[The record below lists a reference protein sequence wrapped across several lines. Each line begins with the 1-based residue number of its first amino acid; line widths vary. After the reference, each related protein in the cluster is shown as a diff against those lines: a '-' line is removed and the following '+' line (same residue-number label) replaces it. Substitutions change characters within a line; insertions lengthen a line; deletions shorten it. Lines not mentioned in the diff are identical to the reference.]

1 MRLAT
6 WLLMGCMGL
15 SSAVSAAENIVGED
29 KKTEL
34 EISIYNND
42 LALVKEQRKVEL
54 KQGVNDIAFEG
65 VEQRDQLAERIGIVG
80 GRDVGGIAE
89 GVGQLAE
96 DAAGKLHTP
105 GIAQRFLA
113 AARKRAHIALRQ
125 GQPLGFGQ
133 TVAIGQL
140 GLQSPGG
147 YGGEHG

>member
-65 VEQRDQLAERIGIVG
+65 VASRIKP
-80 GRDVGGIAE
+80 E
-89 GVGQLAE
+89 T
-96 DAAGKLHTP
+96 KL
-105 GIAQRFLA
+105 RL
-113 AARKRAHIALRQ
+113 
-125 GQPLGFGQ
+125 
-133 TVAIGQL
+133 
-140 GLQSPGG
+140 
-147 YGGEHG
+147 

>member
-6 WLLMGCMGL
+6 WLLMGCIGL

-65 VEQRDQLAERIGIVG
+65 VASRIKPET
-80 GRDVGGIAE
+80 A
-89 GVGQLAE
+89 LL
-96 DAAGKLHTP
+96 DAP
-105 GIAQRFLA
+105 GIKVLEQNYDYDLLTANNIID
-113 AARKRAHIALRQ
+113 KS
-125 GQPLGFGQ
+125 
-133 TVAIGQL
+133 V
-140 GLQSPGG
+140 
-147 YGGEHG
+147 